1 MPPRSRKLA
10 VVEDH
15 KLLPAVRE
23 TLAALVPVLAD
34 DTGLRK
40 LAEQYASA
48 IDEAQAVAIDARKL
62 IEQCKRGD
70 LELPRRM
77 LNALEKYSDSTS
89 VLGELGPKLQSA
101 LESLGASP
109 KARAAMIGRGKKPDA
124 PAENS
129 ASSAD
134 ARRARAAQRRE
145 NSRLH
150 SAETVDPSAP

>member
-1 MPPRSRKLA
+1 MPPRSRTLV

-15 KLLPAVRE
+15 KLLPAVRS

-34 DTGLRK
+34 DAGLRK

-48 IDEAQAVAIDARKL
+48 IDDAQAAAIDARQL

-70 LELPRRM
+70 LDLPRRM
-77 LNALEKYSDSTS
+77 LNALEKYSDATS

-109 KARAAMIGRGKKPDA
+109 RARAAMIGKGGRPDVPAGK
-124 PAENS
+124 S
-129 ASSAD
+129 ASAAD
-134 ARRARAAQRRE
+134 ERRARAAGRRA
-145 NSRLH
+145 SARQH
-150 SAETVDPSAP
+150 SPASVDPAP